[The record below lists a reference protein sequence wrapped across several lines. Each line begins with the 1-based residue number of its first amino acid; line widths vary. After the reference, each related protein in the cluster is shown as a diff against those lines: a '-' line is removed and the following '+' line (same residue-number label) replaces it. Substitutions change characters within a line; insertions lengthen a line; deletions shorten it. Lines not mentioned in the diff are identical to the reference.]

1 MAINVT
7 VTTPKFKAVKFS
19 TNTSPIILRSGVV
32 GGGAGATALAQLTD
46 VNLANT
52 ANGNVLVYNNTNS
65 TFVLGG
71 IDGGEF

>member
-1 MAINVT
+1 MAINVK
-7 VTTPKFKAVKFS
+7 VITPSFKAVKFS
-19 TNTSPIILRSGVV
+19 TNTSTIILRSGLV
-32 GGGAGATALAQLTD
+32 GNSGATALAQLTD

>member
-1 MAINVT
+1 
-7 VTTPKFKAVKFS
+7 
-19 TNTSPIILRSGVV
+19 LV
-32 GGGAGATALAQLTD
+32 GNSGATALAQLTD

>member
-19 TNTSPIILRSGVV
+19 TNTSPIILRSGLV
-32 GGGAGATALAQLTD
+32 GNSGATALSQLTD